1 MDVRDGRHKRRR
13 SWQKSPPCG
22 AARARRGL
30 LMNRRPPPPAPMNHR
45 VAGQTGDPGPRFHRG
60 ANENKPNRLPAQCT
74 QPCEKWGPP
83 LGPLFD
89 VRASTGQR
97 RDAAGDGRP
106 TLSALRPNRRH
117 RRLAGDAA
125 EENGPSGLAW
135 NPFAKLT
142 RTKSTSHSRVEDRR
156 RLGQPKTTLRGRWG
170 PPRPG
175 LRSTCQSNSRD
186 VGNGSVG
193 GPLSDLPASGA
204 QLRASRSL
212 VLSSRAT
219 HPVGRRLAP
228 GRAHL
233 TSLCKSP
240 WEGNDVAGV
249 DAWCEALKHGQA
261 GEPPRR
267 ASPVEHVGRG
277 PWTASARHA
286 LSQRGRWLPST
297 PIPVVP
303 LRQCRLA
310 AASFIGGCSSRWTID
325 AHPVPWP

>member
-60 ANENKPNRLPAQCT
+60 ANENKPNRLPAQCS
-74 QPCEKWGPP
+74 QPCEKWGPL

-97 RDAAGDGRP
+97 WDAAGDGRP

-125 EENGPSGLAW
+125 EEYGPSGLAW

-228 GRAHL
+228 GRARL
-233 TSLCKSP
+233 MSLCKSP
-240 WEGNDVAGV
+240 WGGMTWLGSTPGV
-249 DAWCEALKHGQA
+249 RLLSTVRRGSPRDGRHPQSMLGEALGLH
-261 GEPPRR
+261 RR
-267 ASPVEHVGRG
+267 G
-277 PWTASARHA
+277 T
-286 LSQRGRWLPST
+286 L
-297 PIPVVP
+297 
-303 LRQCRLA
+303 
-310 AASFIGGCSSRWTID
+310 
-325 AHPVPWP
+325 